1 MDLAPGDP
9 TLQDVVRQLEL
20 KLEDLELSRVACLDA
35 AADADAACADLRADK
50 PKNERG
56 GGGGGGR
63 EGLTSGD
70 LDAHDEL
77 SSSLPLS
84 AESTRHVAAQVKE

>member
-1 MDLAPGDP
+1 
-9 TLQDVVRQLEL
+9 
-20 KLEDLELSRVACLDA
+20 
-35 AADADAACADLRADK
+35 LRAGK